1 MSVASVS
8 IYLKNIAGDLFPL
21 DVAPSASLEEIAEQA
36 SASHPE
42 PFPPGRTKV
51 LSMEDS
57 KEHEEGEMLL
67 VVVLDSPIMEKGI
80 YPQGGQPY
88 TRWSVSLRGK
98 KHYLYINKF
107 HSPWGKN
114 ILEPDYAFGV
124 KENVTKPSESHSGLS
139 TDLWHL
145 VKLYVP
151 DVTPNEMNGLRE
163 MVEPYLQQV
172 EQPNNKHPNGREIV
186 QYISKDEPM
195 ECGCGSVVKYS
206 GLKSHEKTKKHRT
219 WYAQS

>member
-8 IYLKNIAGDLFPL
+8 IYLKNVAGDLFPL
-21 DVAPSASLEEIAEQA
+21 DVAPSASLEDIAEQA

-57 KEHEEGEMLL
+57 KEHEEHEMLL
-67 VVVLDSPIMEKGI
+67 VVVLDSPVMEKGI

-88 TRWSVSLRGK
+88 TRWSVSLRGETYYI
-98 KHYLYINKF
+98 YLNNYWRGPGRIDV
-107 HSPWGKN
+107 HTQ
-114 ILEPDYAFGV
+114 YAVGV
-124 KENVTKPSESHSGLS
+124 REKVTKPSESHSGFS
-139 TDLWHL
+139 GCLWGL

-151 DVTPNEMNGLRE
+151 DVTPKEMKRLRE
-163 MVEPYLQQV
+163 TVEPYFQEMAANQGWG
-172 EQPNNKHPNGREIV
+172 QII